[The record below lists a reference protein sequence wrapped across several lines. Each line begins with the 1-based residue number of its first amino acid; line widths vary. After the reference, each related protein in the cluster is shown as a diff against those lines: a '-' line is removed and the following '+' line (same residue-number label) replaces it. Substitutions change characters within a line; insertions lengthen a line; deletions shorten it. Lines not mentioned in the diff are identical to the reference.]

1 MNKIIKTT
9 IAALFFCL
17 PAFAQST
24 AHVDS
29 IIQSIRKEFTTI
41 NNYTGFKIEKSEV
54 EGLSTE
60 GGYIEKYTEGKV
72 LRKAVL
78 VLYGESGQLI
88 CEYYFAGGKLIFCF
102 EKNETFDKH
111 VSEGPPTK
119 IVSSVESRFY
129 FHNNKLIR
137 WLSGNRIEEKSK
149 YPQREKEIMNDLKGD
164 LKLL

>member
-1 MNKIIKTT
+1 MKKILPVCVFALLVSLSAVCQSSKTDSIIKT
-9 IAALFFCL
+9 
-17 PAFAQST
+17 
-24 AHVDS
+24 
-29 IIQSIRKEFTTI
+29 IRKEFTAI
-41 NNYTGFKIEKSEV
+41 NNYTGFKKEKSEV

-88 CEYYFAGGKLIFCF
+88 CEYYFSGGKLIFCY
-102 EKNETFDKH
+102 EKNETYDQH

-129 FHNNKLIR
+129 FQNNKLIR
-137 WLSGNRIEEKSK
+137 WLSGDRIEEKSK